1 MTGRDLGA
9 KVSSLFDVVALH
21 RPLKNAGSSV
31 ISYACDPRHDEDV
44 GLHRAKKVL
53 FCLWIWTVRDRVTKY
68 LIFHMENMHDFE
80 KKKEHR
86 FSFTN
91 FGYQNIPKKKNN
103 NSTLT
108 WLIFGVCLKVY
119 YENTYQLDPPSKF
132 RADKV
137 RPIIEQVLQ
146 VNLEGRREWFP
157 RRSVFNNSPLN
168 INIPASI
175 I

>member
-44 GLHRAKKVL
+44 GLHRAKKV
-53 FCLWIWTVRDRVTKY
+53 
-68 LIFHMENMHDFE
+68 
-80 KKKEHR
+80 
-86 FSFTN
+86 
-91 FGYQNIPKKKNN
+91 
-103 NSTLT
+103 
-108 WLIFGVCLKVY
+108 Y

-146 VNLEGRREWFP
+146 VNLEGMKYDPIECSYLSKKLSDEIKHKVKELNFKRYKLVCTVTIGQMHDQGVQIGSRYLWDADRDNFAAASFHN
-157 RRSVFNNSPLN
+157 RHIFADGSVYALYYE
-168 INIPASI
+168 
-175 I
+175 

>member
-44 GLHRAKKVL
+44 GLHRAKKV
-53 FCLWIWTVRDRVTKY
+53 FFSCLWFWTVRDRVTKY

-80 KKKEHR
+80 KKRASLFIDK
-86 FSFTN
+86 FWLSKYT
-91 FGYQNIPKKKNN
+91 KKNN